1 MKKFGISILFII
13 VEIFFSLSNTFAQCA
28 MCKGMAETSVQEGS
42 LSVFGLNMGILY
54 MFAMPYLL
62 IVTIGYFWWKQSKKA
77 KQQKLA

>member
-1 MKKFGISILFII
+1 MKRQLSAYLLVSIFLFINSG
-13 VEIFFSLSNTFAQCA
+13 VFAQCA

-62 IVTIGYFWWKQSKKA
+62 IGTIGYFWWKQSKKA
-77 KQQKLA
+77 KKQKLV